1 MISAEVHSPETYVS
15 LEIVE
20 KTMIDNSESSST
32 ATFVPLMAEELRAVM
47 MELLGKST
55 AESKSHV
62 TMYVEH
68 QHYVD

>member
-1 MISAEVHSPETYVS
+1 VS

-20 KTMIDNSESSST
+20 KTIKGSSESIST

-47 MELLGKST
+47 MERLGEST

-62 TMYVEH
+62 AMFVEH
-68 QHYVD
+68 KHDIEWLTT